1 MAVVIMLTMLVS
13 SMAAIVVRPPTVVR
27 RSVIW
32 ITPIVAVAA
41 WVIPVSWI
49 SVIAIAG
56 ITEAD
61 SHSSD
66 PN

>member
-1 MAVVIMLTMLVS
+1 MAVVIMLPMLVS
-13 SMAAIVVRPPTVVR
+13 SMAAIVVRPSTVVR

-32 ITPIVAVAA
+32 ITTIVAIAA

-49 SVIAIAG
+49 SVVAIPG